1 MAQLALNQNQF
12 AQVPIIGQVTQLP
25 NANVIPAQILPASP
39 ATVITAGTAVKL
51 VTGAGAQIQVE
62 ICTSVT
68 DGPVF
73 GFICYNMRKN
83 TYAPGDTVEIA
94 CVNSIMLM
102 KASAA
107 IARGANV
114 SATPPGATDDP
125 VVTTSVATNFVAGQA
140 LDRATAAS
148 QLIRVMVNPQPVV
161 L

>member
-1 MAQLALNQNQF
+1 MAQLVQNQNQF
-12 AQVPIIGQVTQLP
+12 AQTGMIGQVSQLP
-25 NANVIPAQILPASP
+25 NPNVIPAQILPASP

-51 VTGAGAQIQVE
+51 VTGAGTQIQVE
-62 ICTSVT
+62 ICTAVT

-73 GFICYNMRKN
+73 GFICFNMRKN
-83 TYAPGDTVEIA
+83 TYSPGETVEIA

-114 SATPPGATDDP
+114 AATPPSVGNDP
-125 VVTTSVATNFVAGQA
+125 LVTTAVATNFVAGQA

-161 L
+161 I